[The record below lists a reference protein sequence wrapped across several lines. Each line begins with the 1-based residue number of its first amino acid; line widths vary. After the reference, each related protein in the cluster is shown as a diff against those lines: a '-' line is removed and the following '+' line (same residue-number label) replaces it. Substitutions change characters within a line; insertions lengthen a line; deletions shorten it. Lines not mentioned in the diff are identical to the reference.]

1 MFIIC
6 IPNITHDYINI
17 ISDEYNINIKRSN
30 AIFIDNYYVYKVDR
44 NLTSGVLYQIKSNNM
59 NDILHTT
66 NLNADNYNHILL
78 YSTMYDTGFAKVH
91 HYSQNEVVMM
101 IDNKVIEFQ
110 L

>member
-17 ISDEYNINIKRSN
+17 ISDEYNINIKKSN

-44 NLTSGVLYQIKSNNM
+44 NLTSGVLYQIKSNN
-59 NDILHTT
+59 NNILYTP
-66 NLNADNYNHILL
+66 NINIENYNYIWI
-78 YSTMYDTGFAKVH
+78 YPTMYDTGVAKVY
-91 HYSQNEVVMM
+91 HYSQNDIIMM
-101 IDNKVIEFQ
+101 INNKVIEVR